1 MQIEWSKCMRKGE
14 FRLRNLS
21 QSLSYIIILLERHHF
36 PSRA

>member
-21 QSLSYIIILLERHHF
+21 QSLSYIIILLERHHV
-36 PSRA
+36 PSRV